1 MRTAMLPLIR
11 FKEMLELYKAQAMED
26 FDELI
31 GAADIIG
38 ARPNYLTVDEQG
50 YYHVQ
55 ASGKIDEVIASLK
68 GQLEKLQR
76 IKAQRDKT

>member
-1 MRTAMLPLIR
+1 MLPLTR
-11 FKEMLELYKAQAMED
+11 FKEMLELYKAQTLED

-31 GAADIIG
+31 GAAEVIG

-55 ASGKIDEVIASLK
+55 ASGNIDEVIASLQK
-68 GQLEKLQR
+68 QLEKLQR